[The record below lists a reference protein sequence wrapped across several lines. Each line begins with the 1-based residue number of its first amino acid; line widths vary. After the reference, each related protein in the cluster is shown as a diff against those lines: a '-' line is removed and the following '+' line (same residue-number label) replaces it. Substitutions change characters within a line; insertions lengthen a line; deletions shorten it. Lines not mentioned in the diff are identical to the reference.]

1 MAADPPGWRDRLL
14 PRSALGMSLLL
25 FSAAI
30 GAAFSGAIFYA
41 YYEFRTDEKE
51 EAITGYVESFK
62 EEVEAAREIVKQEA
76 ENGRQTIR
84 NELEP
89 LQKLAA
95 SGETLKQLLDQA
107 APSVWFVSTLD
118 EAGQPSVGSAFVA
131 FSDAEQTTLITSFN
145 SVKAATRQPGPP
157 VRVRKGGEEIEA
169 TLHTWDEARDLALLV
184 IPRGGAQ
191 RLEWGAPD
199 SVRPGDRVFVISGLG
214 GSGGAISQGFVA
226 DVSAAGIQ
234 HDAPVGAAFQGGP
247 LLNGNGEVVG
257 IASRAYAPLGFDPL
271 LVFFGVPVREACEQI
286 LRCPDGVA
294 EGAGDAGGG

>member
-1 MAADPPGWRDRLL
+1 MAAEPPEWRDRLL
-14 PRSALGMSLLL
+14 PRTALGLSLLL
-25 FSAAI
+25 FCAAL

-51 EAITGYVESFK
+51 EAITGYVESFQ

-76 ENGRQTIR
+76 EDASQTIR

-89 LQKLAA
+89 LQKIAA
-95 SGETLKQLLDQA
+95 SGDTLKQLLEDA
-107 APSVWFVSTLD
+107 APSVWFVTTLD

-145 SVKAATRQPGPP
+145 TVKAATRQPGPP
-157 VRVRKGGEEIEA
+157 VRVRKNGEEITA

-184 IPRGGAQ
+184 IPRGGGE

-199 SVRPGDRVFVISGLG
+199 SVRPGDRVFVVSGLG

-226 DVSAAGIQ
+226 DLSSVGIQ

-257 IASRAYAPLGFDPL
+257 VASRAYAPLGFDPL
-271 LVFFGVPVREACEQI
+271 AVFFGVPVREACEQI

-294 EGAGDAGGG
+294 SGAGEPSA

>member
-1 MAADPPGWRDRLL
+1 MAAPPPGWRDRLL
-14 PRSALGMSLLL
+14 PQTALGLSLLL
-25 FSAAI
+25 FAASL

-51 EAITGYVESFK
+51 DAITGYVESFQ
-62 EEVEAAREIVKQEA
+62 EEVDAAREIVKQEA
-76 ENGRQTIR
+76 EDARQTIR

-89 LQKLAA
+89 LQRIAA
-95 SGETLKQLLDQA
+95 SGETLKQLLEDA
-107 APSVWFVSTLD
+107 APSVWFVTTLD

-145 SVKAATRQPGPP
+145 TVRAATRQPGPE
-157 VRVRKGGEEIEA
+157 VRVRKNGEEVTA
-169 TLHTWDEARDLALLV
+169 TLHTWDEARDLALLT
-184 IPRGGAQ
+184 IPRGGGE
-191 RLEWGAPD
+191 RLEWGAAD

-247 LLNGNGEVVG
+247 LLNGNGEVVA
-257 IASRAYAPLGFDPL
+257 IASRSYAPLGFDPL
-271 LVFFGVPVREACEQI
+271 AVFFGVPVREACQQI
-286 LRCPDGVA
+286 LRCPEGEA
-294 EGAGDAGGG
+294 TGAGEAGG